1 MIIYG
6 WLCNKQIQPGEFC
19 RLLRL
24 LALRSQSARA
34 ARSAAGR
41 FGCQQQQAALKLG
54 ASVGSHGPRKVIK
67 VVGFMGLFHGKGG
80 MGME

>member
-41 FGCQQQQAALKLG
+41 FGCQQQQPL
-54 ASVGSHGPRKVIK
+54 
-67 VVGFMGLFHGKGG
+67 
-80 MGME
+80 